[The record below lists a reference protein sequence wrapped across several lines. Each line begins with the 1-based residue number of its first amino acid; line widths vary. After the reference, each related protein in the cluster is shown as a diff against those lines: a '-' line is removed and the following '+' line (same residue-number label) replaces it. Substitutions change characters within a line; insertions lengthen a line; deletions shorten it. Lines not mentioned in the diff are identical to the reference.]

1 LIEAVTTI
9 LLLWQENQAADHLIS
24 RHSGSYRG
32 GVKTADGPL
41 AFVIHR

>member
-24 RHSGSYRG
+24 RLLGSN
-32 GVKTADGPL
+32 AD
-41 AFVIHR
+41 A